1 MMVRACDLSTQ
12 EEIQE
17 VHKLEAYLGS
27 LMQLCLRKKEGE
39 IRMKK
44 TRENERNRRVEWSL
58 LGVWDRAPAVSLWC
72 ALSPCRPWVCMGLSP
87 KPQCQEPRTPA
98 KAAEMSRLQMQVL
111 KNWVE
116 SSSVKEM
123 SWPGSLGAGNS
134 TLGFWL
140 QPPCQ
145 NFSFYFFI

>member
-58 LGVWDRAPAVSLWC
+58 LGVWDRVPAVSLC
-72 ALSPCRPWVCMGLSP
+72 ALSLPAGHGCVWGSHQSP
-87 KPQCQEPRTPA
+87 SARSPE
-98 KAAEMSRLQMQVL
+98 LQRRQQRC
-111 KNWVE
+111 
-116 SSSVKEM
+116 
-123 SWPGSLGAGNS
+123 PGYRCKS
-134 TLGFWL
+134 
-140 QPPCQ
+140 
-145 NFSFYFFI
+145 